1 MDLGGLVGVVIV
13 LAIIGVVLWLLET
26 KIPMD
31 STIKLVIQVV
41 IIIAVILYLLR
52 LVGIIPKFS

>member
-1 MDLGGLVGVVIV
+1 MDLPGLIGVILV

-31 STIKLVIQVV
+31 STIKLVIQVIVVIVV
-41 IIIAVILYLLR
+41 IIWLLGLIGIAPR
-52 LVGIIPKFS
+52 FR

>member
-31 STIKLVIQVV
+31 STIKLVNQVV